1 MFTGIIEEV
10 GKIRSISPTG
20 SGSRLTFFATKV
32 LDDIELGASIAVN
45 GCCLTAVD
53 FGKDWWAADA
63 VPETIEKTCLGMLSE
78 GDPVN
83 LERPLQSSGRFGG
96 HIVQGH
102 IDGTT
107 TIANINHQN
116 DGSYRFTFALKS
128 GWKQYVCSKGSIAI
142 DGISLTVAAV
152 NTDTFEIAVIPHSWT
167 ATNLAHQAVGDP
179 VNVEVDILAK
189 YVERQLAA
197 NKLSDL
203 EVE

>member
-10 GKIRSISPTG
+10 GKIRSVTPTG
-20 SGSRLTFFATKV
+20 SGSRLTFFARAV
-32 LDDIELGASIAVN
+32 LSDITLGASIAVN
-45 GCCLTAVD
+45 GCCLTAVN
-53 FGKDWWAADA
+53 FGDDWWAADA
-63 VPETIEKTCLGMLSE
+63 VPETMNRTGLGQLIE

-107 TIANINHQN
+107 IIEQIEIQ
-116 DGSYRFTFALKS
+116 DDDSYRFSFALES
-128 GWKQYVCSKGSIAI
+128 EWEQYVCHKGSVAI
-142 DGISLTVAAV
+142 DGISLTVASV
-152 NTDTFEIAVIPHSWT
+152 SEDTFEIAVIPHTWSS
-167 ATNLAHQAVGDP
+167 TNLSNLTKGNL

-189 YVERQLAA
+189 YVERQLTM
-197 NKLSDL
+197 NKAINL